1 MLLFYWNRMTM
12 DRSVSNDKGLLKDL
26 INILHF
32 LNLCLITPRML
43 KILSKDAL
51 KVEKQARTEVSWMR

>member
-1 MLLFYWNRMTM
+1 M
-12 DRSVSNDKGLLKDL
+12 DRSVSDNNGLPKDL

-51 KVEKQARTEVSWMR
+51 KVKKKARTEVSWIR

>member
-1 MLLFYWNRMTM
+1 MIM
-12 DRSVSNDKGLLKDL
+12 DRSVNDNNGLPKEL

-32 LNLCLITPRML
+32 LNLCLITPRMF
-43 KILSKDAL
+43 KSLSKDAL